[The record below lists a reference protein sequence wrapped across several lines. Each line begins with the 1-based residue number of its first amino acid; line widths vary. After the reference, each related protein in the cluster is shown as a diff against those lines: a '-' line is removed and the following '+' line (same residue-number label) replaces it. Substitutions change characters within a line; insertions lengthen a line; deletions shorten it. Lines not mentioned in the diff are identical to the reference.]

1 MGKRKK
7 ETMEFRF
14 YEVPQGEAVL
24 ALLGDSWI
32 RRYGHD
38 GSVHLHFH
46 NLMEIGYCIDG
57 TGELYL
63 NEERHR
69 YEPSMF
75 SVIPAN
81 YPHITVSDGED
92 TNFWEY
98 IFFDPA
104 QVVCELYPDNPICQ
118 RHMTEMVNRNALLL
132 KEEENVIL
140 LEMIRL
146 VMEEMRG
153 KRPHYTSMVKSMVR
167 GIVIELIRLNE
178 KRLKM
183 ESGIKSE
190 PDDAT
195 KSNQITAALEYVSEH
210 YAEPVQVCELAEACS
225 MSETHFRRLFKKN
238 MNMSPMDYV
247 NLIRIQKACDL
258 MKRSDDSMDTVA
270 MKCGFATTSTFDRNF
285 KKYLSTSPYQW
296 KINPENY
303 ERKILDFKISALKG
317 W

>member
-132 KEEENVIL
+132 KEKENVIL

-153 KRPHYTSMVKSMVR
+153 KQPHYTSMVKSMVR
-167 GIVIELIRLNE
+167 GIVLEIIRLNE

-183 ESGIKSE
+183 ENGIKSE
-190 PDDAT
+190 SDAPA
-195 KSNQITAALEYVSEH
+195 KSNRISAALDYVNEH
-210 YAEPVQVCELAEACS
+210 YAEPIQVCELAEACS
-225 MSETHFRRLFKKN
+225 MSETHFRRLFKKD
-238 MNMSPMDYV
+238 MNMAPMDYV

-258 MKRSDDSMDTVA
+258 MKQSDDSMDTVA

-285 KKYLSTSPYQW
+285 KKYLATSPYQW

-303 ERKILDFKISALKG
+303 ERKILNFKISALKG